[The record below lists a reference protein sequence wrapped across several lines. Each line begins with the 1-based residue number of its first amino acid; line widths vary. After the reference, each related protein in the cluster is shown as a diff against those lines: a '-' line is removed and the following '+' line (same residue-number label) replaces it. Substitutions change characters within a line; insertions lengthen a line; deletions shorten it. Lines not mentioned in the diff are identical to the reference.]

1 MEKNPNKVAISFFFL
16 SLFVRC
22 FVVVVVVVSCYVAI
36 NHYTAVKFDGIN
48 ILIINDSNRK
58 YLGKN
63 ILRQTE
69 WRGLKIS
76 L

>member
-1 MEKNPNKVAISFFFL
+1 MEKNPNKDAISFFFL
-16 SLFVRC
+16 SLFVLC
-22 FVVVVVVVSCYVAI
+22 FVVVVVVSCYVAI